1 MKVKLANK
9 ILSGGLNI
17 AARLMRDVEAVESSL
32 KDYIH
37 QQIYKGDCLVQRKTN
52 PHSAALEIINRFGK

>member
-1 MKVKLANK
+1 MK
-9 ILSGGLNI
+9 
-17 AARLMRDVEAVESSL
+17 DVEAVESSL

-37 QQIYKGDCLVQRKTN
+37 QQIDKDDYLGKLVDDLAQRKTS